1 MNVRILHTHVLDDPF
16 EDLEDMKASYPS
28 PALERDPERLEVSEH
43 LEMTEKGKT
52 QADIIKATR

>member
-52 QADIIKATR
+52 